1 MMRVVFEPP
10 TEEEFVELFLHK
22 GGSLQDIRV
31 YNPYHQQIHPRGG
44 GLFSVLGGLL
54 RKAAPF
60 LVKSIAPAAV
70 EFGKG
75 LLEDIGSGREPLKRA
90 IKRRG
95 IDALRGVGKKLVG
108 GGKKQKNKKRLT
120 CATKKKKRR
129 GRKIY
134 KGDVF
139 SIL

>member
-1 MMRVVFEPP
+1 MRVVFEPP
-10 TEEEFVELFLHK
+10 TEDEFIELFLLKK

-31 YNPYHQQIHPRGG
+31 YTPQLHPRGG

-60 LVKSIAPAAV
+60 LLKTFAPAAV

-75 LLEDIGSGREPLKRA
+75 VLDDVGSRREPLKQSV
-90 IKRRG
+90 KRRG
-95 IDALRGVGKKLVG
+95 VDALRNVGKKLVG
-108 GGKKQKNKKRLT
+108 GGTKRLT
-120 CATKKKKRR
+120 CAKKRG
-129 GRKIY
+129 GRKRRKGGVY

-139 SIL
+139 SML